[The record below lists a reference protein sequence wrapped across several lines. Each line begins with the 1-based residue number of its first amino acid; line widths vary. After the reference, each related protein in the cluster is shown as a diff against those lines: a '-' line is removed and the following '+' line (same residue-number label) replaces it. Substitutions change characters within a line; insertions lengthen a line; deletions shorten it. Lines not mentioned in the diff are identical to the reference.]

1 MPELFGRAYSRTE
14 LMRRV
19 GRLEQVAGVRL
30 VTLDDGLGRGVRVI
44 EFRTGSG
51 FAFDVVEVDVCR
63 IGDARGAFSI
73 HSGGLDLREQFPFEA
88 IAHLSHF
95 LIVAAFEGG

>member
-30 VTLDDGLGRGVRVI
+30 VTLDDGLGRG
-44 EFRTGSG
+44 S
-51 FAFDVVEVDVCR
+51 A
-63 IGDARGAFSI
+63 
-73 HSGGLDLREQFPFEA
+73 
-88 IAHLSHF
+88 
-95 LIVAAFEGG
+95 